1 MQIFVRTLTGRTMT
15 VDVEASDSIAN
26 LKAKIQDKEGVPAD

>member
-15 VDVEASDSIAN
+15 VDVEASDSIGN